1 MCGEQGTKCCLGGV
15 VTKTVKAI
23 ADNVVKEGKGEVIS
37 NEVMERLLE
46 SSIHLF

>member
-1 MCGEQGTKCCLGGV
+1 MCGEQGAKCCLGGV

-37 NEVMERLLE
+37 TEEMKRLLE
-46 SSIHLF
+46 SSINLF